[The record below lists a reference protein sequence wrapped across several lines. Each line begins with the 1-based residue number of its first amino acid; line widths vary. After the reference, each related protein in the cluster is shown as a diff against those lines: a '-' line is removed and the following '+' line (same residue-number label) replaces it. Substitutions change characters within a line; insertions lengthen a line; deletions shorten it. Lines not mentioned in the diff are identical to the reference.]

1 MKQKTLFSLLFIIT
15 IVLFSPSLANAEGQS
30 LSIFPP
36 VINIDATPPS
46 SPTIPI
52 VIQNDQEEDVNLKI
66 ELIPFKTNDRNG
78 DITFLPDQIN
88 KGFYP
93 YYRDRIQFLVDD
105 KKTDYISLKPLESKE
120 VTLNVN
126 LTKGDPP
133 GDFYYTVVFLSGS
146 TGPTDTSISRIP
158 AGIGTNLILTVGPKE
173 KTSGGISEFTT
184 SSFKKS
190 GPVEFNLKLHNAS
203 KHVILPTGTIELKNM
218 FGKNIGVVNILPQ
231 YVIAGSDRYLLDDK
245 SQPTS
250 AEETPKVV
258 WREKFLLGFYTAK
271 ASIQLDE
278 NSQPITAT
286 TYFFAFPLMLFI
298 PLSVAL
304 FIAISIYL
312 RVRRKLYECI

>member
-1 MKQKTLFSLLFIIT
+1 MKQKSLFSLLFLIT
-15 IVLFSPSLANAEGQS
+15 IVLLSPPSANSEGQS

-36 VINIDATPPS
+36 VINIDASPPS
-46 SPTIPI
+46 SPTVPI

-78 DITFLPDQIN
+78 DILFLPQQIN

-133 GDFYYTVVFLSGS
+133 GDFYYSIVFLSGS
-146 TGPTDTSISRIP
+146 TGPKDTSIARIP
-158 AGIGTNLILTVGPKE
+158 AGIGTNLILSVGPKE
-173 KTSGGISEFTT
+173 KSSGGITEFTT

-190 GPVEFNLKLHNAS
+190 GPAEFNIKLHNAS
-203 KHVILPTGTIELKNM
+203 KHVVLPTGTIEVKNM
-218 FGKNIGVVNILPQ
+218 FGKNVGLVNLLPQ

-250 AEETPKVV
+250 ADINPKAV

-278 NSQPITAT
+278 KSQPLVAT
-286 TYFFAFPLMLFI
+286 TYFFAFPI
-298 PLSVAL
+298 H
-304 FIAISIYL
+304 
-312 RVRRKLYECI
+312 